1 MNICFVLPFYGRRI
15 TGGFKMAFDYA
26 NGLCERGHKVTILFL
41 NEHALEAYKVPQFVK
56 RIACEYF
63 TKKEP
68 RWYDLNPRITKISG
82 ISGNFKSKLKDVDA
96 YIATEVRT
104 AEFVKMANPLAKK
117 MYYIQD
123 YETWI
128 MPQEY
133 VQKTYA
139 YGFKNI
145 VISTKQKNI
154 VDSFAAE
161 PSILIRNP
169 VDTDVYK
176 PVVPIQERY
185 HHSISFL
192 YHNVE
197 GKGTVYAIETV
208 KKLKSRYPDLK
219 AYAFGTI
226 AKGDDLPSFV
236 DYTYCA
242 TRDQTVE
249 IYNKS
254 TVFLCASYK
263 EGYGLTG
270 LEAIA
275 CGAVLVSSNY
285 QAVAEYAI
293 DGVNAL
299 LAPVKNVEELV
310 KRVINVF
317 EDDSL
322 KRSISDRAIE
332 TVRNHFSKENA
343 LDAFEDAITG

>member
-1 MNICFVLPFYGRRI
+1 
-15 TGGFKMAFDYA
+15 MAFDYA
-26 NGLCERGHKVTILFL
+26 NGLCERGHQVTILFL
-41 NEHALEAYKVPQFVK
+41 NEHALEAYKVPRFVK

-68 RWYDLNPRITKISG
+68 RWYELNPGIKKISG
-82 ISGNFKSKLKDVDA
+82 LSENLTKELADIDV

-104 AEFVKMANPLAKK
+104 AEFVKKANPLAKK
-117 MYYIQD
+117 LYYIQD

-139 YGFKNI
+139 YGFRNI
-145 VISTKQKNI
+145 VISSWLKGI
-154 VDSFAAE
+154 VDAYATE

-169 VDTDVYK
+169 VDTDIYK
-176 PVVPIQERY
+176 SVVPIQERY
-185 HHSISFL
+185 PHSISFL

-242 TRDQTVE
+242 TQAQTVE

-310 KRVINVF
+310 KRVIKVF

-322 KRSISDRAIE
+322 KQRISDHAIE
-332 TVRNHFSKENA
+332 TVRNRFSKESA
-343 LDAFEDAITG
+343 LDAFEGAIIG